1 MQCPQVSL
9 QVEKK
14 NAVLHFVMLSRC
26 VITSTWQN
34 AGSWSSHGSD
44 AGPGEGEGG
53 GNNEGGGGDGGGN
66 GDSHGGGSEGE
77 GGGNG
82 DSDGGKGGSEG
93 GIGDCR
99 EQYEQLSWH
108 SSKNCSVL
116 HFLSTSIKSI
126 SSRWQNAGSL
136 SPHGCGE
143 SDGDAGG
150 GGGDDGKGG
159 SGGDGEGGSGGL
171 SEGDGSGGVRVQ

>member
-53 GNNEGGGGDGGGN
+53 G
-66 GDSHGGGSEGE
+66 SGE

-82 DSDGGKGGSEG
+82 DSDGG
-93 GIGDCR
+93 
-99 EQYEQLSWH
+99 
-108 SSKNCSVL
+108 
-116 HFLSTSIKSI
+116 
-126 SSRWQNAGSL
+126 
-136 SPHGCGE
+136 
-143 SDGDAGG
+143 GG
-150 GGGDDGKGG
+150 GEGERGGGEPGG
-159 SGGDGEGGSGGL
+159 SGGG
-171 SEGDGSGGVRVQ
+171 EGDGSGGGRVQYPQLSLQVEKKCGVLHLVIKSSLVVTSRGQNSGSWSAHAADGGLSEGEGEDGEGEGGGAEAGGGCIGGVHAALALL